1 MLPHTSTLEV
11 GPISNVVLGWN
22 PKEWFDPGSLV
33 IPRRGYQG
41 HFLPRSRVVPR

>member
-11 GPISNVVLGWN
+11 GVFTKMVPGWTL
-22 PKEWFDPGSLV
+22 KEGFDLGSLV

-41 HFLPRSRVVPR
+41 HFLPSSGWYE